1 MTDQTQRNRLSFLFL
16 NIGHFFDHLFTLIYA
31 TVAALALHKEWGL
44 TYAQLVPY
52 ATPGF
57 IAFGLFSLP
66 AGRLADTWSRHGM
79 MVVFFI
85 GIGLASI
92 ATGFAQSPLQIAIL
106 LFIVGVL
113 AAIYHPVGLA
123 MVVGSISSAV
133 AKSTAASGTSN
144 GMTSLLIAVIGGA
157 ILVPVSMFIGGGYII
172 PIVVSGLAGLA
183 YYKPTGTGM
192 AIGVNG
198 VWGNLGVGCAAL
210 ITGWF
215 IDNGGW
221 RAAFIMPG
229 VVSILIGLLYWWHV
243 RDEIRAEASK
253 PKAAAATSAPGKGL
267 SADARAAFVRLTAI
281 VFFTTAV
288 SSLVFQSTTFA
299 LPKVFAERLQGI
311 AGSATWIGQLAFMV
325 FAIASLAQL
334 VVGAM
339 LDRLGPR
346 IVFMVVA
353 AIQVVFFALM
363 PGLQDGWALVVA
375 LGFMLGAFGQ
385 IPINDYMIGRMA
397 KSELRATIYGVRYIV
412 SFTVLAAALPL
423 IAYIHGSYGFDMLFR
438 VLAGAAAVIFLAV
451 TLLPRQIPEGG
462 SALAPAAG
470 KA

>member
-1 MTDQTQRNRLSFLFL
+1 MAFGIGKDRLSFLYL
-16 NIGHFFDHLFTLIYA
+16 NIGHFLDHLFTLIFA
-31 TVAALALHKEWGL
+31 TAVLVLAKEWKL
-44 TYAQLVPY
+44 SYAELVPY

-66 AGRLADTWSRHGM
+66 AGRLADKWSRHGM

-85 GIGLASI
+85 GIGLASV
-92 ATGFAQSPLQIAIL
+92 ATGFANSPLQIGIL

-123 MVVGSISSAV
+123 MVVGSISTAVSREASA
-133 AKSTAASGTSN
+133 AGSN
-144 GMTSLLIAVIGGA
+144 GPTSLLIALIGGA
-157 ILVPVSMFIGGGYII
+157 ILVPLSLWLGLGYII
-172 PIVVSGLAGLA
+172 PVTLAALVALA
-183 YYKPTGTGM
+183 YYRPTGTGM

-221 RAAFIMPG
+221 RSAFIVPG
-229 VVSILIGLLYWWHV
+229 LVSVLFGLAYWWHV
-243 RDEIRAEASK
+243 RDEIAAEINK
-253 PKAAAATSAPGKGL
+253 PKPTTAKSGTGNAGL
-267 SADARAAFVRLTAI
+267 SAEAKSAMLRLTAV

-299 LPKVFAERLQGI
+299 LPKVFDERLQGI
-311 AGSATWIGQLAFMV
+311 AGSATWIGQLAFIV

-334 VVGAM
+334 IVGSL

-346 IVFMVVA
+346 TVFLGVA

-363 PGLQDGWALVVA
+363 PGLRDWNAFAIA

-397 KSELRATIYGVRYIV
+397 KSELRATIYGLRYIV

-423 IAYIHGSYGFDMLFR
+423 IAAIHANYGFDTLFR
-438 VLAGAAAVIFLAV
+438 VLSAAAAVIFMAV
-451 TLLPRQIPEGG
+451 TLLPRAIPEGG
-462 SALAPAAG
+462 MAMPAAA